1 MKVNYKKDKIE
12 IEGIVEEFEP
22 KHIFECGQCFRWN
35 LEKDGSYTGVVKN
48 RILNVSK
55 KNDIIIL
62 KNTNKEDFLNI
73 WFDYFDLNRNYKKIK
88 SEILDDK
95 LKDILEFGKGIRI
108 LNQDEWETTISFIIS
123 ANNRILMIKRVID
136 NLSRNY
142 GKYIGMYNDKKYY
155 SFPSPE
161 KLNSLSENELRLM
174 KTGFRAKYI
183 KNAAEMVTRKEGW
196 LYKLKE
202 QSYDCA
208 FEEIKKIKGVGDK
221 VGNCVLLFSMN
232 KYEAFPVD
240 IWMKRIME
248 KVYNINGKPD
258 EIRKKSEKI
267 FGPYSG
273 FAQQYL
279 FYYAS
284 QGKLKEN
291 KRK

>member
-1 MKVNYKKDKIE
+1 MKANFYKNKVE
-12 IEGIVEEFEP
+12 IQGIVDEFEP
-22 KHIFECGQCFRWN
+22 EHIFECGQCFRWN
-35 LEKDGSYTGVVKN
+35 IEEDGSYTGVVKN

-55 KNDIIIL
+55 KKDIIIF

-73 WFDYFDLNRNYKKIK
+73 WIDYFDLNRDYKKIK
-88 SEILDDK
+88 SEIIDDK

-108 LNQDEWETTISFIIS
+108 LDQDEWEITISFIIS
-123 ANNRILMIKRVID
+123 ANNRILMIKRIID

-142 GKYIGMYNDKKYY
+142 GEYIGMYKDKKYY

-183 KNAAEMVTRKEGW
+183 KNAAEVVTGNKGW

-202 QSYDCA
+202 QSYDYA
-208 FEEIKKIKGVGDK
+208 LEEIKKIKGVGDK

-248 KVYNINGKPD
+248 KVYNIKGKPD
-258 EIRKKSEKI
+258 EIRRKSEKI
-267 FGPYSG
+267 FGSYSG

-284 QGKLKEN
+284 QGKLEEN